1 MVQLLTL
8 TLGIAQFLTLSSCLP
23 AGEQERRAIL
33 LEAPLFPTTTFER
46 IATTSQTASTTIPAT
61 TGTVITS
68 VTSASSSGNP
78 VNTTAVET
86 SGIGTIT
93 TASTTLSPSVTAP
106 SAATASNIF
115 VTVTSGAPPSQISS
129 RSDHPVVPSGI
140 VNQTSPVGTNKFYA
154 NFFLGDQA
162 SGTWTHPYSVTWQKG
177 GGVSGSWGLGISH
190 IERSQLAYPSGT
202 PPLEYFVAPIGI
214 ESIILSAEE
223 LGSTTSL
230 TTDTLTA
237 FSGNVNL
244 ATTAGSDPL
253 ISFPLVQGMG
263 FVTSVYNSAT
273 PWLQSTVFFST
284 LTYVGPVSD
293 GGVYKWRLVLAD
305 QSNWLIYATP
315 TGATGAPTFNLQN
328 TSVITGPSGFTGT
341 IQVAK
346 NPANTTG
353 EAAYDAAA
361 GVYATGASITGQVD
375 GTSGSYTLAYNKAG
389 HSSGNTT
396 LLMWALPHHIDS
408 FDSTTSGSVI
418 SSLQLVTTTKG
429 FATAVSTDQFT
440 LVENNLPSEIGFAP
454 WNAST
459 GQNINTLSSTAAQS
473 IVSAGA
479 VELAEDI
486 DSQTDLNSMY
496 YSGKALAKFAQIV
509 YAVNTLAGDKSG
521 AATSGLQNLESA
533 YNLFVSNTQ
542 QFPLAYDTVWK
553 GAVSTASYGGSDPN
567 CGADFGNTCYNDHH
581 FHYGYFVYAAALIAY
596 LDPSWLTVNNGA
608 NKAWV
613 NMLVRDY
620 ANGADDGY
628 FPFSRNFDWY
638 HGHSWA
644 HGILE
649 TGDGKD
655 EESSSEDSL
664 SLYGMKMWGQIIGD
678 PNMEARGN
686 LELAVQ
692 ARALSNYF
700 LYEDGNTIEPPNFVG
715 NRVSGILFENKID
728 HTTYFGNAPEYIEA
742 IHMIPLVP
750 SSAYTRK
757 ATFVQQEW
765 DQYFSN
771 GRVDSTDGGWRG
783 ILYANLALIDPVT
796 SFNWFNDPSFNAS
809 YLDGGASR
817 TWYLAYSAGLGGSS

>member
-1 MVQLLTL
+1 MVHFSAWLWS
-8 TLGIAQFLTLSSCLP
+8 LSHLAVLSLCLP
-23 AGEQERRAIL
+23 TDELERRAIAL
-33 LEAPLFPTTTFER
+33 KIPAQPTTTYGVMDV
-46 IATTSQTASTTIPAT
+46 TSQTASTTIPAT

-68 VTSASSSGNP
+68 VTSASTSGNP
-78 VNTTAVET
+78 VNTTVVQT
-86 SGIGTIT
+86 SGIGSIT
-93 TASTTLSPSVTAP
+93 TASTTLNPSVTAP
-106 SAATASNIF
+106 SAATGSNIF
-115 VTVTSGAPPSQISS
+115 VTVASGPPPSQISS
-129 RSDHPVVPSGI
+129 RSNHPVTPSGI

-154 NFFLGDQA
+154 NFFLGTQA

-190 IERSQLAYPSGT
+190 IERSQLAWPSGT
-202 PPLEYFVAPIGI
+202 PPLEYFVNPIGI
-214 ESIILSAEE
+214 EALIFSAAE

-230 TTDTLTA
+230 TTDSLTA

-244 ATTAGSDPL
+244 AASQGEDPL

-263 FVTSVYNSAT
+263 FVTAIYGGAT

-284 LTYVGPVSD
+284 LTYVGTVAD
-293 GGVYKWRLVLAD
+293 GNIYKWRVVLND

-315 TGATGAPTFNLQN
+315 SGASGVPTFNLQN

-346 NPANTTG
+346 NPASTAG

-361 GVYATGASITGQVD
+361 GVYATGASLTGQVD
-375 GTSGSYTLAYNKAG
+375 GTSGSYTLAYDKSG
-389 HSSGNTT
+389 HSTGNTT

-408 FDSTTSGSVI
+408 FDSATSASVI
-418 SSLQLVTTTKG
+418 SALQLVTTTKG
-429 FATAVSTDQFT
+429 MATAVSADHFT
-440 LVENNLPSEIGFAP
+440 LVESNLPSMIGFAP

-459 GQNINTLSSTAAQS
+459 AQSLRTLSSSAAQAV
-473 IVSAGA
+473 VSAGV

-486 DSQTDLNSMY
+486 NSQTDLNSMY

-509 YAVNTLAGDKSG
+509 YAVNTLAGDTSG
-521 AATSGLQNLESA
+521 TATSGLENLESA
-533 YNLFVSNTQ
+533 YNLFVNNTQ

-553 GAVSTASYGGSDPN
+553 GAVSTASYGGSDN
-567 CGADFGNTCYNDHH
+567 TCGADFGNTCYNDHH

-608 NKAWV
+608 NKDWV

-664 SLYGMKMWGQIIGD
+664 SLYGMKMWGQVIGD

-686 LELAVQ
+686 LQLAVQ
-692 ARALSNYF
+692 ARSLSNYF
-700 LYEDGNTIEPPNFVG
+700 LYQETNTVEPANFTG

-750 SSAYTRK
+750 SSAYTRN
-757 ATFVQQEW
+757 ATFVSEEW
-765 DQYFSN
+765 NQYFSD

-783 ILYANLALIDPVT
+783 ILYANLALIDPTT
-796 SFNWFNDPSFNAS
+796 SFNWFNSPSFNAS

-817 TWYLAYSAGLGGSS
+817 TWYLAWAAGLGGSA